1 MSASRAIASAKNKR
15 AGLNS
20 PNPANPLSENQ
31 SQYNPT
37 SFEQLPPAGPVT
49 KLTIPQAIQMIIS
62 RLDVIDAQMVELTNS
77 IHEVRDFSEHT
88 QSKYL
93 VDASVF
99 DSIVS
104 RVNTLESNPIV
115 SSTSS
120 DTVEDIKRVDATIQE
135 VKTDIVGFKNSFIS
149 LQSYVMETNAKLTEV
164 VFSLPIESMVD
175 YRDIFT
181 KKNVEGFDLDDVN
194 ITNISDIMPLKLDET
209 NYLKEP
215 SYSIGANIQEGGI

>member
-62 RLDVIDAQMVELTNS
+62 RLDVIDAQMAELTNS
-77 IHEVRDFSEHT
+77 IHEVRDFNENT

-135 VKTDIVGFKNSFIS
+135 VKTDIVGFKTSFIS

-181 KKNVEGFDLDDVN
+181 KKNVDKN
-194 ITNISDIMPLKLDET
+194 I
-209 NYLKEP
+209 
-215 SYSIGANIQEGGI
+215 